1 MTEQCKHNHKSDNN
15 HGCGNDHK
23 HDYCLEQDFE
33 EFDTIIL
40 TDDEGQDH
48 EFLHIDTLDV
58 EGSTYFVLMPI
69 SEGDEESESES
80 ESQSESD
87 EDADEAI
94 ILKLG
99 KDDQGNDM
107 LLDIEDDEEW
117 EKVADAWENME

>member
-1 MTEQCKHNHKSDNN
+1 MTEHKCNHDHESKND
-15 HGCGNDHK
+15 HKCGNDNKCDHN
-23 HDYCLEQDFE
+23 HDQDSE

-40 TDDEGQDH
+40 TDDDGQDH
-48 EFLHIDTLDV
+48 EFLHLDTLDL

-69 SEGDEESESES
+69 NEGDEESEASEDADA
-80 ESQSESD
+80 D

-99 KDDQGNDM
+99 KDDEGNDM

-117 EKVADAWENME
+117 EKVADAWENMEE